1 LSVWSGDLGLDSGIP
16 QSVYRIDTTD
26 MTQIGLKGL
35 KPGESFAYE
44 GGSITFEGYVQWVNL
59 NFVADPG
66 KHLALLGG
74 IVAILGLLASLFT
87 RRRRIWIRV
96 GDQVEVAGLAK
107 NAAPGLE
114 VEMQGFVKMLKGEKE
129 MSRSWAFASN
139 YLVYSAMAVYAISF
153 LAHLIETAWA
163 VKVPADKNS
172 TLDYK
177 RTEKVARIATALM
190 ILGFLLLLAG
200 VIARGISAGRVP
212 WGNMYEFSITGA
224 LAFSGAY
231 LLALRKYDL
240 RWLGL
245 LVSVSVL
252 LTIGTAITVL
262 YVPSAPLVPA
272 LKSEWLV
279 IHVSTAIISG
289 GVFLLSNVIASAYLY
304 LDRMEKKG
312 ERTPWAK
319 RLPDLETLDLLSYRL
334 VAFVFPLWTFSV
346 IAGAIW
352 AESAWGRYWGWDP
365 KETWAFITWVA
376 YAAYLHARVT
386 IGWRGRR
393 AAWLCLFAGSTF
405 LFNYVYVNIWGTGKH
420 TYSGL

>member
-1 LSVWSGDLGLDSGIP
+1 
-16 QSVYRIDTTD
+16 
-26 MTQIGLKGL
+26 
-35 KPGESFAYE
+35 
-44 GGSITFEGYVQWVNL
+44 
-59 NFVADPG
+59 
-66 KHLALLGG
+66 
-74 IVAILGLLASLFT
+74 
-87 RRRRIWIRV
+87 
-96 GDQVEVAGLAK
+96 
-107 NAAPGLE
+107 
-114 VEMQGFVKMLKGEKE
+114 
-129 MSRSWAFASN
+129 MSRSWAVISN
-139 YLVYSAMAVYAISF
+139 YSIYSATAVFALSF
-153 LAHLIETAWA
+153 LVHAIETAWA
-163 VKVPADKNS
+163 VKVPAAGKS
-172 TLDYK
+172 VLDYA
-177 RTEKVARIATALM
+177 RNSRAARIATALM
-190 ILGFLLLLAG
+190 ILGFLLLLVG
-200 VIARGISAGRVP
+200 VVARGISASRAP

-231 LLALRKYDL
+231 LAALRKYDL

-252 LTIGTAITVL
+252 LTLGTAITVL

-289 GVFLLSNVIASAYLY
+289 GVFLLSNVIATAYLV
-304 LDRMEKKG
+304 LDRIESKG
-312 ERTPWAK
+312 ERNEWAK
-319 RLPDLETLDLLSYRL
+319 RLPSLEVLDQLSYRL

-346 IAGAIW
+346 VSGAIW

-405 LFNYVYVNIWGTGKH
+405 LFNYVYINIWGPGKH